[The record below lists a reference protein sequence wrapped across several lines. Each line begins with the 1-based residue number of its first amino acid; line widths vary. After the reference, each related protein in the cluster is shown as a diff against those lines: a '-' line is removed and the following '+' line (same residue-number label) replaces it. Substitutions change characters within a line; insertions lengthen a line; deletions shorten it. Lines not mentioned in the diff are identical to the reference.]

1 MRRRRQHISVMK
13 LGLGLLLLLAIT
25 AVATT
30 SIFVVAKMIGLV
42 NATDGDM
49 QVAKW
54 DVQVAGASEAVNM
67 VAGGAA
73 QSYTVTVTNNS
84 DVSSTYAVKVSNIP
98 AGIKVGLASGSLQ
111 EPNDGTVI
119 FTNTG
124 GALGF
129 EASNNSRQHTLVLQA
144 DLDDAVATPENGEQ
158 IDVDIMFTQEDPRA

>member
-1 MRRRRQHISVMK
+1 MRGRRQHISVMK

-25 AVATT
+25 AVATA

-84 DVSSTYAVKVSNIP
+84 DVSSTYAIKVSNIP
-98 AGIKVGLASGSLQ
+98 AGIKVGLASGPLQ

-129 EASNNSRQHTLVLQA
+129 EAPNNSRQHTLVLQA
-144 DLDDAVATPENGEQ
+144 DLDDAVATPENGER
-158 IDVDIMFTQEDPRA
+158 IDVDIMFTQEDPRV

>member
-1 MRRRRQHISVMK
+1 M
-13 LGLGLLLLLAIT
+13 LLTIT
-25 AVATT
+25 AVATA

-84 DVSSTYAVKVSNIP
+84 DVSSTYAIKVSNIP
-98 AGIKVGLASGSLQ
+98 AGIKVGLASDSLQ

-124 GALGF
+124 GGLGF
-129 EASNNSRQHTLVLQA
+129 EAPNNSRQHTLVLEA

-158 IDVDIMFTQEDPRA
+158 IDVDIMFTQEDPRV

>member
-1 MRRRRQHISVMK
+1 MRGRRQHISVMK
-13 LGLGLLLLLAIT
+13 LGLGLLLLLTIT
-25 AVATT
+25 AVATA

-84 DVSSTYAVKVSNIP
+84 DVSSTYAIKVSNIP
-98 AGIKVGLASGSLQ
+98 EGIKVGLA
-111 EPNDGTVI
+111 
-119 FTNTG
+119 G
-124 GALGF
+124 GPLL
-129 EASNNSRQHTLVLQA
+129 R
-144 DLDDAVATPENGEQ
+144 
-158 IDVDIMFTQEDPRA
+158 